1 MAWHPTQFHCAENL
15 RDLGKAFLEAEAEED
30 LLFYV
35 WGHSYELE
43 AFQAWDRIEA
53 FCEMMAGHDDIIYA
67 TNIEVKDLIMGA
79 VK

>member
-1 MAWHPTQFHCAENL
+1 MYGDTPM
-15 RDLGKAFLEAEAEED
+15 R
-30 LLFYV
+30 
-35 WGHSYELE
+35 LE